1 MGLFRSDFIF
11 TGDLNV
17 SLQSNKTFGR
27 YSNGDTIPASGKTT
41 PEVLKLALIEPIPP
55 TVSLTS
61 NSTVSFNQTSINN
74 ILSASNTINS
84 LNASIKSGYIEYKR
98 GSNGDWTKITQ
109 NTTPAFGFSH
119 TLTDT
124 SFNSNPFN
132 YRYTV
137 EDTAGGITT
146 GNVLSITPS
155 SYVSPTISN
164 VSVGSDAELGNI
176 STTLSATI
184 NRNSTNVNLT
194 SYQLQYQSII
204 NGVTSAW
211 TNIGTST
218 SISGPSA
225 AISRPHNDTNLVNAS
240 SISYRVQIT
249 DTYQTTTL
257 NLGTRLFSYKNYF
270 GYSTNTT
277 LTLAQIQALTNS
289 TLSNS
294 KTRTISSV
302 TAPDGNYT
310 YYCYPASEGNLTSV
324 ILDGASQVL
333 TSFTKL
339 PANIA
344 GTNTNGASVTYI
356 VYKSNSTKAFTNMSL
371 AFN

>member
-17 SLQSNKTFGR
+17 SLRNNKTFGR

-41 PEVLKLALIEPIPP
+41 PEVLKLALSEPIPP

-61 NSTVSFNQTSINN
+61 NSIVAFNQTSINN

-84 LNASIKSGYIEYKR
+84 LNASVKSGYIEYRR
-98 GSNGDWTKITQ
+98 GSNVDWSKIFQ
-109 NTTPAFGFSH
+109 NTNTTFGESH
-119 TLTDT
+119 TFTD
-124 SFNSNPFN
+124 SPFNANPFN
-132 YRYTV
+132 YRYIV
-137 EDTAGGITT
+137 EDTAGGIGT
-146 GNVLSITPS
+146 GILTITPTA
-155 SYVSPTISN
+155 YASPTLSN
-164 VSVGSDAELGNI
+164 VSIGSDTELGNI
-176 STTLSATI
+176 STTLGCTI
-184 NRNSTNVNLT
+184 NRNSSNVNLT
-194 SYQLQYQSII
+194 SYQLQYQSVI

-218 SISGPSA
+218 SISGPSSVV
-225 AISRPHNDTNLVNAS
+225 SRAHNDTSLINAS
-240 SISYRVQIT
+240 SISYRIQIV
-249 DTYQTTTL
+249 DAYSQTTII
-257 NLGTRLFSYKNYF
+257 NLGTRSLSYKNYF
-270 GYSTNTT
+270 GYSANTT

-324 ILDGASQVL
+324 LLDGASPVL

-339 PANIA
+339 TNVA

-356 VYKSNSTKAFTNMSL
+356 VYKSNSTKAFTNMTL